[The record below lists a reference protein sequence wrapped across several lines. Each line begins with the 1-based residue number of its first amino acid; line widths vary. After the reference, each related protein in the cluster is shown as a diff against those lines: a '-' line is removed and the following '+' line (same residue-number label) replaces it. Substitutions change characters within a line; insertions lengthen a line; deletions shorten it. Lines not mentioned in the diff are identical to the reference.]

1 MKKTI
6 TLLIAVMVAMSV
18 FAQRDVRPMPKA
30 QQLPVFSQKEAILKS
45 RGIERTSISESR
57 RSIRKASAADGLV
70 TPPEGATGEQWYL
83 ADGSFYYYT
92 SYGWIDYTNEMKTI
106 SVIFDGNNVYIQGL
120 AYWFEDAWIVGVR
133 DGNTVTFPY
142 STFVGADSEGEDYI
156 VGTNDDE
163 NACPIVFSYD
173 ENAGL
178 LTCETAY
185 IAEAPEDG
193 GLSWYTY
200 YADLVLSKDAPLPD
214 AEVVPPDNLTTEKW
228 LFSAVDLSYDNNDNP
243 VYENVYYDVQ
253 LGFDGNDVY
262 LQGLCSY
269 IPEAWVKGVR
279 NGDKVTFASGQYL
292 GKYFDYYN
300 LYFVG
305 YGDNSFT
312 DVTFTMNANENKLT
326 TDNWVII
333 NGKKKRMYYYNIYTE
348 PKLSKIVDVAAVPAT
363 PSVTSATLTGTS
375 SPKLN
380 LNVPLVDVNG
390 DALMSSKLYYKI
402 YTEVGTTVSE
412 YECSTDDY
420 TEIETNMIEIP
431 YNFND
436 DWDIYPGG
444 YPIYVYGDV
453 GRWRRVGV
461 QSIYYG
467 GGETNASEIS
477 WFLVPCDL
485 YVVGSFTSPAW
496 EDGKLQ
502 MVKGDDGKNTI
513 DVELPENAEFKL
525 LDSKGNWFGGV
536 TDGNNFIIT
545 EEQIAE
551 GTELSLSI
559 PGMNFV
565 MPFAGKYTLTA
576 DLNNMKL
583 VIAEAEPC
591 APTAITLN
599 VTDADEVKI
608 RPNDTFQLSV
618 VSVEPEGANAEVT
631 WTSSDERIATVSEDG
646 LVTGMEFDGVAIR
659 TGQNRVP
666 TAIDGYDFFP
676 VVITA
681 TTTSVMDNPTSA
693 SVQVWVKSSTP
704 TAIDEVKA
712 TSIESVKYY
721 NLVGQEC
728 DKAFEGVNIVVTRYA
743 DGTTSTVKVMR

>member
-1 MKKTI
+1 M
-6 TLLIAVMVAMSV
+6 
-18 FAQRDVRPMPKA
+18 D
-30 QQLPVFSQKEAILKS
+30 KE
-45 RGIERTSISESR
+45 
-57 RSIRKASAADGLV
+57 
-70 TPPEGATGEQWYL
+70 
-83 ADGSFYYYT
+83 
-92 SYGWIDYTNEMKTI
+92 
-106 SVIFDGNNVYIQGL
+106 
-120 AYWFEDAWIVGVR
+120 
-133 DGNTVTFPY
+133 
-142 STFVGADSEGEDYI
+142 
-156 VGTNDDE
+156 
-163 NACPIVFSYD
+163 
-173 ENAGL
+173 
-178 LTCETAY
+178 
-185 IAEAPEDG
+185 
-193 GLSWYTY
+193 
-200 YADLVLSKDAPLPD
+200 
-214 AEVVPPDNLTTEKW
+214 
-228 LFSAVDLSYDNNDNP
+228 
-243 VYENVYYDVQ
+243 
-253 LGFDGNDVY
+253 
-262 LQGLCSY
+262 
-269 IPEAWVKGVR
+269 
-279 NGDKVTFASGQYL
+279 GQ
-292 GKYFDYYN
+292 
-300 LYFVG
+300 
-305 YGDNSFT
+305 
-312 DVTFTMNANENKLT
+312 
-326 TDNWVII
+326 
-333 NGKKKRMYYYNIYTE
+333 
-348 PKLSKIVDVAAVPAT
+348 
-363 PSVTSATLTGTS
+363 
-375 SPKLN
+375 
-380 LNVPLVDVNG
+380 
-390 DALMSSKLYYKI
+390 
-402 YTEVGTTVSE
+402 
-412 YECSTDDY
+412 
-420 TEIETNMIEIP
+420 
-431 YNFND
+431 
-436 DWDIYPGG
+436 
-444 YPIYVYGDV
+444 
-453 GRWRRVGV
+453 
-461 QSIYYG
+461 
-467 GGETNASEIS
+467 
-477 WFLVPCDL
+477 
-485 YVVGSFTSPAW
+485 
-496 EDGKLQ
+496 
-502 MVKGDDGKNTI
+502 KGDDGKNTI